1 MMPRLSLLFL
11 FAAAMI
17 PFALGTVWPAAGQL
31 GILICLGIFLLS
43 LVDLLVTPS
52 LLAIEVHREVNDVLS
67 VGTLNSVKLWF
78 TNRGS
83 HPLRIRVHDEPPM
96 PCHYT
101 DLPFEIELTPNKH
114 QYSIYHVEPHHR
126 GKNRFRRVFL
136 QMKSKLG
143 LWTLYDDRDIHQE
156 IRVYPD
162 IKAVHGVELLARRNR
177 LAEAGIQ
184 MSRLRGRGNDF
195 DRLREYRR
203 GDEFRSIDWKAT
215 SRHQELIS
223 REYVVEKNQNII
235 FLLDCGRSMCNADAG
250 VTHFDR
256 ALNAAIL
263 LSYVAL
269 RQGDT
274 VSLMACSNKVERWVP
289 PIRGAGSIQKLIRQV
304 YDLEPVYEATDYRL
318 MSEQLQLRYRKRSLV
333 IVLTHALD
341 EVHLTHLGSALRMMR
356 WPHLVLSAFLR
367 NVPLEER
374 MNAIPETDRE
384 AFQIAAATEIIAT
397 QTTQITAL
405 QKSGL
410 LVLDTLPENLS
421 VNLISRYLDIK
432 ARQLL

>member
-11 FAAAMI
+11 FAAAMV
-17 PFALGTVWPAAGQL
+17 PFALGTVWPEAGQL
-31 GILICLGIFLLS
+31 GILVCLGVFLLS
-43 LVDLLVTPS
+43 LVDLVVTPS
-52 LLAIEVHREVNDVLS
+52 LLAIEVNRDVNEVLS
-67 VGTLNSVKLWF
+67 VGTPNSVKLWF

-83 HPLRIRVHDEPPM
+83 VPLKIHVHDEPPM

-101 DLPFEIELTPNKH
+101 DLPFDIELFPNKH

-136 QMKSKLG
+136 QMKSRLG
-143 LWTLYDDRDIHQE
+143 LWTVYDERDIHQVVR
-156 IRVYPD
+156 IYPD
-162 IKAVHGVELLARRNR
+162 IKAVHGVELMARRNR
-177 LAEAGIQ
+177 LAETGIK
-184 MSRLRGRGNDF
+184 MSRLRGRGTEF

-235 FLLDCGRSMCNADAG
+235 FLLDCGRSMCNADEG

-289 PIRGAGSIQKLIRQV
+289 PVRGAGSIQKLIRQV
-304 YDLEPVYEATDYRL
+304 YDLDPVYEASDYRL

-333 IVLTHALD
+333 VVLTHALD
-341 EVHLTHLGSALRMMR
+341 EVHLSHLSDALRMMR

-367 NVPLEER
+367 NVPLQER

-384 AFQIAAATEIIAT
+384 AFQIAAAADIVAT
-397 QTTQITAL
+397 QTTQIAAL

-410 LVLDTLPENLS
+410 LILDTLPENLS

>member
-11 FAAAMI
+11 FAASMV
-17 PFALGTVWPAAGQL
+17 PFALGTVWPEAGQL
-31 GILICLGIFLLS
+31 GILVCLGVFLLS
-43 LVDLLVTPS
+43 LVDLVVTPS
-52 LLAIEVHREVNDVLS
+52 LLAIEVNRDVNEVLS
-67 VGTLNSVKLWF
+67 VGTPNSVKLWF

-83 HPLRIRVHDEPPM
+83 VPLKIHVHDEPPM
-96 PCHYT
+96 PCSYT
-101 DLPFEIELTPNKH
+101 DLPFDIELFPNKH

-136 QMKSKLG
+136 QMKSRLG
-143 LWTLYDDRDIHQE
+143 LWTVYDERDIHQVVR
-156 IRVYPD
+156 IYPD
-162 IKAVHGVELLARRNR
+162 IKAVHGVELMARRNR
-177 LAEAGIQ
+177 LAETGIK
-184 MSRLRGRGNDF
+184 MSRLRGRGTEF

-235 FLLDCGRSMCNADAG
+235 FLLDCGRSMCNADEG

-289 PIRGAGSIQKLIRQV
+289 PVRGAGSIQKLIRQV
-304 YDLEPVYEATDYRL
+304 YDLDPVYEASDYRL

-333 IVLTHALD
+333 VVLTHALD
-341 EVHLTHLGSALRMMR
+341 EVHLSHLSDALRMMR

-367 NVPLEER
+367 NVPLQER

-384 AFQIAAATEIIAT
+384 AFQIAAAADIVAT
-397 QTTQITAL
+397 QTTQIAAL

-410 LVLDTLPENLS
+410 LILDTLPENLS

>member
-17 PFALGTVWPAAGQL
+17 PFALGTVWPEAGQL
-31 GILICLGIFLLS
+31 GILICLGVFLLS
-43 LVDLLVTPS
+43 LVDLAITPS
-52 LLAIEVHREVNDVLS
+52 LLAIEVNRDVNEVLS
-67 VGTLNSVKLWF
+67 VGTPNSVKLWF
-78 TNRGS
+78 TNRGTV
-83 HPLRIRVHDEPPM
+83 PLKIHVHDEPPM

-101 DLPFEIELTPNKH
+101 DLPFDIELFPNKH

-136 QMKSKLG
+136 QMKSRLG
-143 LWTLYDDRDIHQE
+143 LWTVYDERDIHQE
-156 IRVYPD
+156 IRIYPD
-162 IKAVHGVELLARRNR
+162 IKAVHGVELMARRNR

-184 MSRLRGRGNDF
+184 MSRLRGRGTEF

-235 FLLDCGRSMCNADAG
+235 FLLDCGRSMCNADEG

-289 PIRGAGSIQKLIRQV
+289 PVRGAGSIQKLIRQV
-304 YDLEPVYEATDYRL
+304 YDLNPVYEASDYRL

-333 IVLTHALD
+333 VVLTHALD
-341 EVHLTHLGSALRMMR
+341 EVHLSHLSNALRMMR

-367 NVPLEER
+367 NVPLQDR

-384 AFQIAAATEIIAT
+384 AFQIAAAAEIVAT
-397 QTTQITAL
+397 QTSQIAAL

-410 LVLDTLPENLS
+410 LILDTLPENLS

>member
-11 FAAAMI
+11 FAAAMV
-17 PFALGTVWPAAGQL
+17 PFALGTVWPEAGQL
-31 GILICLGIFLLS
+31 GILVCLGVFLLS
-43 LVDLLVTPS
+43 LVDLVVTPS
-52 LLAIEVHREVNDVLS
+52 LLAIEVNRDVNEVLS
-67 VGTLNSVKLWF
+67 VGTPNSVKLWF
-78 TNRGS
+78 INRGS
-83 HPLRIRVHDEPPM
+83 VPLKIHVHDEPPM
-96 PCHYT
+96 PCSYT
-101 DLPFEIELTPNKH
+101 DLPFDIELFPNKH

-136 QMKSKLG
+136 QMKSRLG
-143 LWTLYDDRDIHQE
+143 LWTVYDERDIHQVVR
-156 IRVYPD
+156 IYPD
-162 IKAVHGVELLARRNR
+162 IKAVHGVELMARRNR
-177 LAEAGIQ
+177 LAETGIK
-184 MSRLRGRGNDF
+184 MSRLRGRGTEF

-235 FLLDCGRSMCNADAG
+235 FLLDCGRSMCNADEG

-289 PIRGAGSIQKLIRQV
+289 PVRGAGSIQKLIRQV
-304 YDLEPVYEATDYRL
+304 YDLDPVYEASDYRL

-333 IVLTHALD
+333 VVLTHALD
-341 EVHLTHLGSALRMMR
+341 EVHLSHLSDALRMMR

-367 NVPLEER
+367 NVPLQER

-384 AFQIAAATEIIAT
+384 AFQIAAAADIMAT
-397 QTTQITAL
+397 QTTQIAAL

-410 LVLDTLPENLS
+410 LILDTLPENLS

>member
-1 MMPRLSLLFL
+1 MMPRLRLLFL
-11 FAAAMI
+11 FAFAMI
-17 PFALGTVWPAAGQL
+17 PFALGTVWQEANQTGV
-31 GILICLGIFLLS
+31 LICLGIFLLA
-43 LVDLLVTPS
+43 LVDLAVTPS
-52 LLAIEVHREVNDVLS
+52 LSVIEVHRDVNEVLS
-67 VGTLNSVKLWF
+67 VGTPNSVKLWF
-78 TNRGS
+78 INRGS
-83 HPLRIRVHDEPPM
+83 VPLQIHVHDEPPM
-96 PCHYT
+96 PCHYS
-101 DLPFEIELTPNKH
+101 DLPFDIKLVPNKH
-114 QYSIYHVEPHHR
+114 HYSTYHVEPLHR

-136 QMKSKLG
+136 QMQSKLK
-143 LWTLYDDRDIHQE
+143 LWTIYDERDIHQE
-156 IRVYPD
+156 VRIYPD
-162 IKAVHGVELLARRNR
+162 IKAVRGVELLARRNR
-177 LAEAGIQ
+177 LAETGIKL
-184 MSRLRGRGNDF
+184 SRLRGRGTEF

-203 GDEFRSIDWKAT
+203 GDEFRGIDWKAT

-235 FLLDCGRSMCNADAG
+235 FLIDCGRSMCNEDEG

-269 RQGDT
+269 RQGDS
-274 VSLMACSNKVERWVP
+274 VSLMACSNKMERWVP

-304 YDLEPVYEATDYRL
+304 YDLEPVYEASDYQL

-333 IVLTHALD
+333 VVLTHALD
-341 EVHLTHLGSALRMMR
+341 EVHLSHLGDALQRMR

-367 NVPLEER
+367 NVPLQDR

-384 AFQIAAATEIIAT
+384 AFQISAAVDIVAT
-397 QTTQITAL
+397 QTSQIAAL

-410 LVLDTLPENLS
+410 MVLDTLPENLS
-421 VNLISRYLDIK
+421 VNLVSRYLEIK

>member
-1 MMPRLSLLFL
+1 MMPRLLLLYL
-11 FAAAMI
+11 FAAAML
-17 PFALGTVWPAAGQL
+17 PFALGTIWPELGQAGV
-31 GILICLGIFLLS
+31 LICLLVFLFA
-43 LVDLLVTPS
+43 LVDLVLTPS
-52 LLAIEVHREVNDVLS
+52 LLTIDVHREVNEVLS
-67 VGTLNSVKLWF
+67 VGASNSVKLWF
-78 TNRGS
+78 NNRGAV
-83 HPLRIRVHDEPPM
+83 PLKIHVHDEPPM
-96 PCHYT
+96 PCQYT
-101 DLPFEIELTPNKH
+101 DLPFDIELLPNKH
-114 QYSIYHVEPHHR
+114 QFSIYHVEPHHR

-136 QMKSKLG
+136 QMKSRFG
-143 LWTLYDDRDIHQE
+143 LWTVYDERDIRQE
-156 IRVYPD
+156 IRIYPD
-162 IKAVHGVELLARRNR
+162 IQSVRGVELLARRNR
-177 LAEAGIQ
+177 LAEAGIK
-184 MSRLRGRGNDF
+184 MSRLRGRGTDF

-215 SRHQELIS
+215 SRHQEIIS

-235 FLLDCGRSMCNADAG
+235 FLLDCGRSMCNADEG

-274 VSLMACSNKVERWVP
+274 VSLMACSNKVECWVP
-289 PIRGAGSIQKLIRQV
+289 PIRDASSIQKLIRQV
-304 YDLEPVYEATDYRL
+304 YDLEPIYEASDYQL

-333 IVLTHALD
+333 VVLTHALD
-341 EVHLTHLGSALRMMR
+341 EVHLEYLGNALRMMR

-367 NVPLEER
+367 NVPLENR
-374 MNAIPETDRE
+374 MNSIPESDRE
-384 AFQIAAATEIIAT
+384 AFQIAAAAEIVSSQAT
-397 QTTQITAL
+397 QIAAL

>member
-1 MMPRLSLLFL
+1 MMPRLPLLFL
-11 FAAAMI
+11 FAAAMV
-17 PFALGTVWPAAGQL
+17 PFALGTVWSEAGQA
-31 GILICLGIFLLS
+31 GILVCLGVFLLS
-43 LVDLLVTPS
+43 LVDLVITPS
-52 LLAIEVHREVNDVLS
+52 LLAIEVHRDVNEVLS
-67 VGTLNSVKLWF
+67 VGTPNSVKLWF
-78 TNRGS
+78 TNRGPVS
-83 HPLRIRVHDEPPM
+83 LLIHVHDEPPQ

-101 DLPFEIELTPNKH
+101 DLPFDIELIPNKH
-114 QYSIYHVEPHHR
+114 HYSIYHVEPLHR

-136 QMKSKLG
+136 QMKSRLG
-143 LWTLYDDRDIHQE
+143 LWTVYDERDIHQE
-156 IRVYPD
+156 VRIYPD

-177 LAEAGIQ
+177 LAETGIRL
-184 MSRLRGRGNDF
+184 SRLKGRGTEF

-235 FLLDCGRSMCNADAG
+235 ILIDCGRSMCNEAEG

-263 LSYVAL
+263 LSYIAL

-304 YDLEPVYEATDYRL
+304 YDLEPVYEASDYQL

-333 IVLTHALD
+333 VVLTHALD
-341 EVHLTHLGSALRMMR
+341 EVHLSHLSDSLRLMR

-367 NVPLEER
+367 NVPLQNR
-374 MNAIPETDRE
+374 MNAIPETDRD
-384 AFQIAAATEIIAT
+384 AFQIAAAADIVAT
-397 QTTQITAL
+397 QTTQIASL

>member
-1 MMPRLSLLFL
+1 MMPRLPLIFL
-11 FAAAMI
+11 FAIAMI
-17 PFALGTVWPAAGQL
+17 PFALGTIWQEATQAGT
-31 GILICLGIFLLS
+31 LICLGVFLLA
-43 LVDLLVTPS
+43 LVDLAVTPS
-52 LLAIEVHREVNDVLS
+52 LLAVEVHRDVNEVLS
-67 VGTLNSVKLWF
+67 VGTPNKVKLCF
-78 TNRGS
+78 INRGS
-83 HPLRIRVHDEPPM
+83 VPLQIHVHDEPPL
-96 PCHYT
+96 PCFYS
-101 DLPFEIELTPNKH
+101 DLPFDIKLAPNKH
-114 QYSIYHVEPHHR
+114 LYSIYHVEPHHR

-136 QMKSKLG
+136 QMSSRLK
-143 LWTLYDDRDIHQE
+143 LWTIYDERDIHQE
-156 IRVYPD
+156 VRIYPD
-162 IKAVHGVELLARRNR
+162 IKAVRGVELLARRNR
-177 LAEAGIQ
+177 LADTGIKL
-184 MSRLRGRGNDF
+184 SRLKGRGTEF

-235 FLLDCGRSMCNADAG
+235 FLIDCGRSMCNAEEG

-269 RQGDT
+269 RQGDS

-304 YDLEPVYEATDYRL
+304 YDLEPTYEASDYQM

-333 IVLTHALD
+333 VVLTHALD
-341 EVHLTHLGSALRMMR
+341 EVHLSHLGDALQRMR

-367 NVPLEER
+367 NVPLQNR

-384 AFQIAAATEIIAT
+384 AFQIAAAVDIVSTQASQIA
-397 QTTQITAL
+397 AL

-410 LVLDTLPENLS
+410 MILDTLPENLS
-421 VNLISRYLDIK
+421 VNLVSRYLEIK

>member
-11 FAAAMI
+11 FATAII
-17 PFALGTVWPAAGQL
+17 PFALATVWPMAEQV
-31 GILICLGIFLLS
+31 GILICLGAFLLA
-43 LVDLLVTPS
+43 LVDLVITPS
-52 LLAIEVHREVNDVLS
+52 LLAIEVHRDVKEVLS
-67 VGTLNSVKLWF
+67 VGTPNSVKLWF

-83 HPLRIRVHDEPPM
+83 VSLKIKVHDEPPT

-101 DLPFEIELTPNKH
+101 DLPFEIELFPNKH

-126 GKNRFRRVFL
+126 GNNRFRRVFL
-136 QMKSKLG
+136 QMKSRLK
-143 LWTLYDDRDIHQE
+143 LWTIYDERDIHQNVR
-156 IRVYPD
+156 IYPD
-162 IKAVHGVELLARRNR
+162 IKSVHGVELLARRNR
-177 LAEAGIQ
+177 LAAAGVKL
-184 MSRLRGRGNDF
+184 SRLRGRGTDF

-203 GDEFRSIDWKAT
+203 EDEFRSIDWKAT
-215 SRHQELIS
+215 SRHQQLIS

-235 FLLDCGRSMCNADAG
+235 FLLDCGRSMCNADEG

-269 RQGDT
+269 RQGDS
-274 VSLMACSNKVERWVP
+274 VSLLACSNKVERWVP

-304 YDLEPVYEATDYRL
+304 YDLEPIYEASDYQL
-318 MSEQLQLRYRKRSLV
+318 MAEQLQVRYRKRSLV
-333 IVLTHALD
+333 VVLTHALD
-341 EVHLTHLGSALRMMR
+341 EVHMSHLGDAIRLMR
-356 WPHLVLSAFLR
+356 WPHLVLGAFLR
-367 NVPLEER
+367 NVPLQER
-374 MNAIPETDRE
+374 MHSIPETDRE
-384 AFQIAAATEIIAT
+384 AFQIAAAAEIVSTQSSQIA
-397 QTTQITAL
+397 AL
-405 QKSGL
+405 QQSGL

>member
-11 FAAAMI
+11 FAAAMV
-17 PFALGTVWPAAGQL
+17 PFALGTVWPEAGQL
-31 GILICLGIFLLS
+31 GILICLGVFLLS
-43 LVDLLVTPS
+43 LVDLVVTPS
-52 LLAIEVHREVNDVLS
+52 LLAIEVNRDVNEVLS
-67 VGTLNSVKLWF
+67 VGTPNSVKLWF

-83 HPLRIRVHDEPPM
+83 VPLKIHVHDEPPM

-101 DLPFEIELTPNKH
+101 DLPFDIELFPNKH

-136 QMKSKLG
+136 QMKSRLG
-143 LWTLYDDRDIHQE
+143 LWTLYDERDIHQVVR
-156 IRVYPD
+156 IYPD
-162 IKAVHGVELLARRNR
+162 IKAVHGVELMARRNR
-177 LAEAGIQ
+177 LAETGIK
-184 MSRLRGRGNDF
+184 MSRLRGRGTEF

-235 FLLDCGRSMCNADAG
+235 FLLDCGRSMCNADEG

-289 PIRGAGSIQKLIRQV
+289 PVRGAGSIQKLIRQV
-304 YDLEPVYEATDYRL
+304 YDLDPVYEASDYRL

-333 IVLTHALD
+333 VVLTHALD
-341 EVHLTHLGSALRMMR
+341 EVHLSHLSDALRMMR

-367 NVPLEER
+367 NVPLQER

-384 AFQIAAATEIIAT
+384 AFQIAAAADIVAT
-397 QTTQITAL
+397 QTTQIAAL

-410 LVLDTLPENLS
+410 LILNTLPENLS

>member
-11 FAAAMI
+11 FAAAMV
-17 PFALGTVWPAAGQL
+17 PFALGTVWPEAGQL
-31 GILICLGIFLLS
+31 GILVCLGVFLLS
-43 LVDLLVTPS
+43 LVDLVVTPS
-52 LLAIEVHREVNDVLS
+52 LLAIEVNRDVNEVLS
-67 VGTLNSVKLWF
+67 VGTPNSVKLWF

-83 HPLRIRVHDEPPM
+83 VPLKIHVHDEPPM
-96 PCHYT
+96 PCSYT
-101 DLPFEIELTPNKH
+101 DLPFDIELFPNKH

-136 QMKSKLG
+136 QMKSRLG
-143 LWTLYDDRDIHQE
+143 LWTVYDERDIHQVVR
-156 IRVYPD
+156 IYPD
-162 IKAVHGVELLARRNR
+162 IKAVHGVELMARRNR
-177 LAEAGIQ
+177 LAETGIK
-184 MSRLRGRGNDF
+184 MSRLRGRGTEF

-235 FLLDCGRSMCNADAG
+235 FLLDCGRSMCNADEG

-289 PIRGAGSIQKLIRQV
+289 PVRGAGSIQKLIRQV
-304 YDLEPVYEATDYRL
+304 YDLDPVYEASDYRL

-333 IVLTHALD
+333 VVLTHALD
-341 EVHLTHLGSALRMMR
+341 EVHLSHLSDALRMMR

-367 NVPLEER
+367 NVPLQER
-374 MNAIPETDRE
+374 MSAIPETDRE
-384 AFQIAAATEIIAT
+384 AFQIAAAADIVAT
-397 QTTQITAL
+397 QTTQIAAL

-410 LVLDTLPENLS
+410 LILDTLPENLS

>member
-11 FAAAMI
+11 FAAAMV
-17 PFALGTVWPAAGQL
+17 PFALGTVWPEAGQL
-31 GILICLGIFLLS
+31 GILICLGVFLLS
-43 LVDLLVTPS
+43 LVDLVVTPS
-52 LLAIEVHREVNDVLS
+52 LLAIEVNRDVNEVLS
-67 VGTLNSVKLWF
+67 VGTPNNVKLWF

-83 HPLRIRVHDEPPM
+83 VPLKIHVHDEPPM

-101 DLPFEIELTPNKH
+101 DLPFDIELFPNKH

-136 QMKSKLG
+136 QMKSRLG
-143 LWTLYDDRDIHQE
+143 LWTLYDERDIHQVVR
-156 IRVYPD
+156 IYPD
-162 IKAVHGVELLARRNR
+162 IKAVHGVELMARRNR
-177 LAEAGIQ
+177 LAETGIK
-184 MSRLRGRGNDF
+184 MSRLRGRGTEF

-235 FLLDCGRSMCNADAG
+235 FLLDCGRSMCNADEG

-289 PIRGAGSIQKLIRQV
+289 PVRGAGSIQKLIRQV
-304 YDLEPVYEATDYRL
+304 YDLDPVYEASDYRL

-333 IVLTHALD
+333 VVLTHALD
-341 EVHLTHLGSALRMMR
+341 EVHLSHLSDALRMMR

-367 NVPLEER
+367 NVPLQER

-384 AFQIAAATEIIAT
+384 AFQIAAAADIVAT
-397 QTTQITAL
+397 QTTQIAAL

-410 LVLDTLPENLS
+410 LILDTLPENLS

>member
-11 FAAAMI
+11 FAAAMV
-17 PFALGTVWPAAGQL
+17 PFALGTVWPEAGQL
-31 GILICLGIFLLS
+31 GILVCLGVFLLS
-43 LVDLLVTPS
+43 LVDLVVTPS
-52 LLAIEVHREVNDVLS
+52 LLAIEVNRDVNEVLS
-67 VGTLNSVKLWF
+67 VGTPNSVKLWF

-83 HPLRIRVHDEPPM
+83 VPLKIHVHDEPPM
-96 PCHYT
+96 PCSYT
-101 DLPFEIELTPNKH
+101 DLPFDIELFPNKH

-136 QMKSKLG
+136 QMKSRLG
-143 LWTLYDDRDIHQE
+143 LWTVYDERDIHQVVR
-156 IRVYPD
+156 IYPD
-162 IKAVHGVELLARRNR
+162 IKAVHGVELMARRNR
-177 LAEAGIQ
+177 LAETGIK
-184 MSRLRGRGNDF
+184 MSRLRGRGTEF

-235 FLLDCGRSMCNADAG
+235 FLLDCGRSMCNADEG

-256 ALNAAIL
+256 AMNAAIL

-289 PIRGAGSIQKLIRQV
+289 PVRGAGSIQKLIRQV
-304 YDLEPVYEATDYRL
+304 YDLDPVYEASDYRL

-333 IVLTHALD
+333 VVLTHALD
-341 EVHLTHLGSALRMMR
+341 EVHLSHLSDALRMMR

-367 NVPLEER
+367 NVPLQER

-384 AFQIAAATEIIAT
+384 AFQIAAAADIVAT
-397 QTTQITAL
+397 QTTQIAAL

-410 LVLDTLPENLS
+410 LILDTLPENLS

>member
-11 FAAAMI
+11 FAAAMV
-17 PFALGTVWPAAGQL
+17 PFALGTVWPEAGQL
-31 GILICLGIFLLS
+31 GILICLGVFLLS
-43 LVDLLVTPS
+43 LVDLVVTPS
-52 LLAIEVHREVNDVLS
+52 LLAIEVNRDVNEVLS
-67 VGTLNSVKLWF
+67 VGTPNSVKLWF

-83 HPLRIRVHDEPPM
+83 VPLKIHVHDEPPM

-101 DLPFEIELTPNKH
+101 DLPFDIELFPNKH

-136 QMKSKLG
+136 QMKSRLG
-143 LWTLYDDRDIHQE
+143 LWTLYDERDIHQVVR
-156 IRVYPD
+156 IYPD
-162 IKAVHGVELLARRNR
+162 IKAVHGVELMARRNR
-177 LAEAGIQ
+177 LAETGIK
-184 MSRLRGRGNDF
+184 MSRLRGRGTEF

-235 FLLDCGRSMCNADAG
+235 FLLDCGRSMCNADEG

-289 PIRGAGSIQKLIRQV
+289 PVRGAGSIQKLIRQV
-304 YDLEPVYEATDYRL
+304 YDLDPVYEASDYRL

-333 IVLTHALD
+333 VVLTHALD
-341 EVHLTHLGSALRMMR
+341 EVHLSHLSDALRMMR

-367 NVPLEER
+367 NVPLQER

-384 AFQIAAATEIIAT
+384 AFQIAAAADIVAT
-397 QTTQITAL
+397 QTTQIAAL

-410 LVLDTLPENLS
+410 LILDTLPENLS

>member
-11 FAAAMI
+11 FAAAMV
-17 PFALGTVWPAAGQL
+17 PFALGTVWPEAGQL
-31 GILICLGIFLLS
+31 GILICLGVFLLS
-43 LVDLLVTPS
+43 LVDLVVTPS
-52 LLAIEVHREVNDVLS
+52 LLAIEVNRDVNEVLS
-67 VGTLNSVKLWF
+67 VGTPNSVKLWF

-83 HPLRIRVHDEPPM
+83 VPLKIHVHDEPPM

-101 DLPFEIELTPNKH
+101 DLPFDIELFPYKH

-136 QMKSKLG
+136 QMKSRLG
-143 LWTLYDDRDIHQE
+143 LWTLYDERDIHQVVR
-156 IRVYPD
+156 IYPD
-162 IKAVHGVELLARRNR
+162 IKAVHGVELMARRNR
-177 LAEAGIQ
+177 LAETGIK
-184 MSRLRGRGNDF
+184 MSRLRGRGTEF

-235 FLLDCGRSMCNADAG
+235 FLLDCGRSMCNADEG

-289 PIRGAGSIQKLIRQV
+289 PVRGAGSIQKLIRQV
-304 YDLEPVYEATDYRL
+304 YDLDPVYEASDYRL

-333 IVLTHALD
+333 VVLTHALD
-341 EVHLTHLGSALRMMR
+341 EVHLSHLSDALRMMR

-367 NVPLEER
+367 NVPLQER

-384 AFQIAAATEIIAT
+384 AFQIAAAADIVAT
-397 QTTQITAL
+397 QTTQIAAL

-410 LVLDTLPENLS
+410 LILDTLPENLS

>member
-11 FAAAMI
+11 FAAAMV
-17 PFALGTVWPAAGQL
+17 PFALGTVWPEAGQL
-31 GILICLGIFLLS
+31 GILVCLGVFLLS
-43 LVDLLVTPS
+43 LVDLVVTPS
-52 LLAIEVHREVNDVLS
+52 LLAIEVNRDVNEVLS
-67 VGTLNSVKLWF
+67 VGTPNSVKLWF

-83 HPLRIRVHDEPPM
+83 VPLKIHVHDEPPM
-96 PCHYT
+96 PCQYT
-101 DLPFEIELTPNKH
+101 DLPFDIELFPNKH

-136 QMKSKLG
+136 QMKSRLG
-143 LWTLYDDRDIHQE
+143 LWTLYDERDIHQVVR
-156 IRVYPD
+156 IYPD
-162 IKAVHGVELLARRNR
+162 IKAVHGVELMARRNR
-177 LAEAGIQ
+177 LAETGIK
-184 MSRLRGRGNDF
+184 MSRLRGRGTEF

-235 FLLDCGRSMCNADAG
+235 FLLDCGRSMCNADEG

-289 PIRGAGSIQKLIRQV
+289 PVRGAGSIQKLIRQV
-304 YDLEPVYEATDYRL
+304 YDLDPVYEASDYRL

-333 IVLTHALD
+333 VVLTHALD
-341 EVHLTHLGSALRMMR
+341 EVHLSHLSDALRMMR

-367 NVPLEER
+367 NVPLQER

-384 AFQIAAATEIIAT
+384 AFQIAAAADIVAT
-397 QTTQITAL
+397 QTTQIAAL

-410 LVLDTLPENLS
+410 LILDTLPENLS

>member
-11 FAAAMI
+11 FAAAMV
-17 PFALGTVWPAAGQL
+17 PFALGTVWPEAGQL
-31 GILICLGIFLLS
+31 GILVCLGVFLLS
-43 LVDLLVTPS
+43 LVDLVVTPS
-52 LLAIEVHREVNDVLS
+52 LLAIEVNRDVNEVLS
-67 VGTLNSVKLWF
+67 VGTPNSVKLWF

-83 HPLRIRVHDEPPM
+83 VPLKIHVHDEPPM

-101 DLPFEIELTPNKH
+101 DLPFDIELFPNKH

-136 QMKSKLG
+136 QMKSRLG
-143 LWTLYDDRDIHQE
+143 LWTLYDERDIHQVVR
-156 IRVYPD
+156 IYPD
-162 IKAVHGVELLARRNR
+162 IKAVHGVELMARRNR
-177 LAEAGIQ
+177 LAETGIK
-184 MSRLRGRGNDF
+184 MSRLRGRGTEF

-235 FLLDCGRSMCNADAG
+235 FLLDCGRSMCNADEG

-289 PIRGAGSIQKLIRQV
+289 PVRGAGSIQKLIRQV
-304 YDLEPVYEATDYRL
+304 YDLDPVYEASDYRL

-333 IVLTHALD
+333 VVLTHALD
-341 EVHLTHLGSALRMMR
+341 EVHLSHLSDALRMMR

-367 NVPLEER
+367 NVPLQER

-384 AFQIAAATEIIAT
+384 AFQIAAAADIVAT
-397 QTTQITAL
+397 QTTQIAAL

-410 LVLDTLPENLS
+410 LILDTLPENLS

>member
-17 PFALGTVWPAAGQL
+17 PFALGTVWADAGQL
-31 GILICLGIFLLS
+31 GILICLGVFLLS
-43 LVDLLVTPS
+43 LVDLAITPS
-52 LLAIEVHREVNDVLS
+52 LLAIEVNREVNEVLS
-67 VGTLNSVKLWF
+67 VGTPNSVKLWF
-78 TNRGS
+78 TNRGTV
-83 HPLRIRVHDEPPM
+83 PLKIHVHDEPPM

-101 DLPFEIELTPNKH
+101 DLPFDIELFPNKH

-136 QMKSKLG
+136 QMKSRLG
-143 LWTLYDDRDIHQE
+143 LWTIYDERDIHQE
-156 IRVYPD
+156 IRIYPD
-162 IKAVHGVELLARRNR
+162 IKAVHGVELMARRNR

-184 MSRLRGRGNDF
+184 MSRLRGRGTEF

-235 FLLDCGRSMCNADAG
+235 FLLDCGRSMCNADEG

-289 PIRGAGSIQKLIRQV
+289 PVRGAGSIQKLIRQV
-304 YDLEPVYEATDYRL
+304 YDLNPVYEASDYRL

-333 IVLTHALD
+333 VVLTHALD
-341 EVHLTHLGSALRMMR
+341 EVHLSHLSNALRMMR

-367 NVPLEER
+367 NVPLQDR

-384 AFQIAAATEIIAT
+384 AFQIASAAEIVAT
-397 QTTQITAL
+397 QTSQIAAL

-410 LVLDTLPENLS
+410 LILDTLPENLS

>member
-11 FAAAMI
+11 FAAAMV
-17 PFALGTVWPAAGQL
+17 PFALGTVWPEAGQL
-31 GILICLGIFLLS
+31 GILVCLGVFLLS
-43 LVDLLVTPS
+43 LVDLVVTPS
-52 LLAIEVHREVNDVLS
+52 LLAIEVNRDVNEVLS
-67 VGTLNSVKLWF
+67 VGTPNSVKLWF

-83 HPLRIRVHDEPPM
+83 VPLKIHVHDEPPM
-96 PCHYT
+96 PCSYT
-101 DLPFEIELTPNKH
+101 DLPFDIELFPNKH

-136 QMKSKLG
+136 QMKSRLG
-143 LWTLYDDRDIHQE
+143 LWTVYDERDIHQVVR
-156 IRVYPD
+156 IYPD
-162 IKAVHGVELLARRNR
+162 IKAVHGVELMARRNR
-177 LAEAGIQ
+177 LAETGIK
-184 MSRLRGRGNDF
+184 MSRLRGRGTEF

-235 FLLDCGRSMCNADAG
+235 FLLDCGRSMCNADEG

-289 PIRGAGSIQKLIRQV
+289 PVRGAGSIQKLIRQV
-304 YDLEPVYEATDYRL
+304 YDLDPVYEASDYRL

-333 IVLTHALD
+333 VVLTHALD
-341 EVHLTHLGSALRMMR
+341 EVHLSHLSDALRMMR

-367 NVPLEER
+367 NVPLQER

-384 AFQIAAATEIIAT
+384 AFQIAAAADIVAT
-397 QTTQITAL
+397 QTTQIAAL

-410 LVLDTLPENLS
+410 LILDTLPENLS

>member
-11 FAAAMI
+11 FAAAMV
-17 PFALGTVWPAAGQL
+17 PFALGTVWPEAGQL
-31 GILICLGIFLLS
+31 GILVCLGVFLLS
-43 LVDLLVTPS
+43 LVDLVVTPS
-52 LLAIEVHREVNDVLS
+52 LLAIEVNRDVNEVLS
-67 VGTLNSVKLWF
+67 VGTPNSVKLWF

-83 HPLRIRVHDEPPM
+83 VPLKIHVHDEPPM
-96 PCHYT
+96 PCSYT
-101 DLPFEIELTPNKH
+101 DLPFDIELFPNKH

-136 QMKSKLG
+136 QMKSRLG
-143 LWTLYDDRDIHQE
+143 LWTLYDERDIHQVVR
-156 IRVYPD
+156 IYPD
-162 IKAVHGVELLARRNR
+162 IKAVHGVELMARRNR
-177 LAEAGIQ
+177 LAETGIK
-184 MSRLRGRGNDF
+184 MSRLRGRGTEF

-235 FLLDCGRSMCNADAG
+235 FLLDCGRSMCNADEG

-289 PIRGAGSIQKLIRQV
+289 PVRGAGSIQKLIRQV
-304 YDLEPVYEATDYRL
+304 YDLDPVYEASDYRL

-333 IVLTHALD
+333 VVLTHALD
-341 EVHLTHLGSALRMMR
+341 EVHLSHLSDALRMMR

-367 NVPLEER
+367 NVPLQER

-384 AFQIAAATEIIAT
+384 AFQIAAAADIVAT
-397 QTTQITAL
+397 QTTQIAAL

-410 LVLDTLPENLS
+410 LILDTLPENLS

>member
-11 FAAAMI
+11 FAAAMV
-17 PFALGTVWPAAGQL
+17 PFALGTVWPEAGQL
-31 GILICLGIFLLS
+31 GILVCLGVFLLS
-43 LVDLLVTPS
+43 LVDLVVTPS
-52 LLAIEVHREVNDVLS
+52 LLAIEVNRDVNEVLS
-67 VGTLNSVKLWF
+67 VGTPNSVKLWF

-83 HPLRIRVHDEPPM
+83 VPLKIHVHDEPPM
-96 PCHYT
+96 PCSYA
-101 DLPFEIELTPNKH
+101 DLPFDIELFPNKH

-136 QMKSKLG
+136 QMKSRLG
-143 LWTLYDDRDIHQE
+143 LWTLYDERDIHQVVR
-156 IRVYPD
+156 IYPD
-162 IKAVHGVELLARRNR
+162 IKAVHGVELMARRNR
-177 LAEAGIQ
+177 LAETGIK
-184 MSRLRGRGNDF
+184 MSRLRGRGTEF

-235 FLLDCGRSMCNADAG
+235 FLLDCGRSMCNADEG

-289 PIRGAGSIQKLIRQV
+289 PVRGAGSIQKLIRQV
-304 YDLEPVYEATDYRL
+304 YDLDPVYEASDYRL

-333 IVLTHALD
+333 VVLTHALD
-341 EVHLTHLGSALRMMR
+341 EVHLSHLSDALRMMR

-367 NVPLEER
+367 NVPLQER

-384 AFQIAAATEIIAT
+384 AFQIAAAADIVAT
-397 QTTQITAL
+397 QTTQIAAL

-410 LVLDTLPENLS
+410 LILDTLPENLS

>member
-17 PFALGTVWPAAGQL
+17 PFALGTVWPEAGQL
-31 GILICLGIFLLS
+31 GILICLGVFLLS
-43 LVDLLVTPS
+43 LIDLAITPS
-52 LLAIEVHREVNDVLS
+52 LLAIEVNRDVNEVLS
-67 VGTLNSVKLWF
+67 VGTPNSVKLWF
-78 TNRGS
+78 TNRGTV
-83 HPLRIRVHDEPPM
+83 PLKIHVHDEPPM

-101 DLPFEIELTPNKH
+101 DLPFDIELFPNKH

-136 QMKSKLG
+136 QMKSRLG
-143 LWTLYDDRDIHQE
+143 LWTIYDERDIHQE
-156 IRVYPD
+156 IRIYPD
-162 IKAVHGVELLARRNR
+162 IKAVHGVELMARRNR

-184 MSRLRGRGNDF
+184 MSRLRGRGTEF

-235 FLLDCGRSMCNADAG
+235 FLLDCGRSMCNADEG

-289 PIRGAGSIQKLIRQV
+289 PVRGAGSIQKLIRQV
-304 YDLEPVYEATDYRL
+304 YDLNPVYEASDYRL

-333 IVLTHALD
+333 VVLTHALD
-341 EVHLTHLGSALRMMR
+341 EVHLSHLSNALRMMR

-367 NVPLEER
+367 NVPLQDR

-384 AFQIAAATEIIAT
+384 AFQIAAAAEIVAT
-397 QTTQITAL
+397 QTSQIAAL

-410 LVLDTLPENLS
+410 LILDTLPENLS

>member
-1 MMPRLSLLFL
+1 
-11 FAAAMI
+11 
-17 PFALGTVWPAAGQL
+17 
-31 GILICLGIFLLS
+31 
-43 LVDLLVTPS
+43 
-52 LLAIEVHREVNDVLS
+52 
-67 VGTLNSVKLWF
+67 
-78 TNRGS
+78 
-83 HPLRIRVHDEPPM
+83 
-96 PCHYT
+96 
-101 DLPFEIELTPNKH
+101 
-114 QYSIYHVEPHHR
+114 
-126 GKNRFRRVFL
+126 
-136 QMKSKLG
+136 MKSRFG
-143 LWTLYDDRDIHQE
+143 LWTIYDERDIRQE
-156 IRVYPD
+156 IKIYPD
-162 IKAVHGVELLARRNR
+162 IQSVRGVELLARRNR
-177 LAEAGIQ
+177 LAEAGIKL
-184 MSRLRGRGNDF
+184 SRLRGRGTDF

-235 FLLDCGRSMCNADAG
+235 FLLDCGRSMCNADEG

-274 VSLMACSNKVERWVP
+274 VSLMACSNKVECWVP
-289 PIRGAGSIQKLIRQV
+289 PIRGASSIQKLIRQV
-304 YDLEPVYEATDYRL
+304 YDLTPIYEASDYQL

-333 IVLTHALD
+333 VVLTHALD
-341 EVHLTHLGSALRMMR
+341 EVHLEYLGNALRMMR

-367 NVPLEER
+367 NVPLENR
-374 MNAIPETDRE
+374 MNSIPETDRE
-384 AFQIAAATEIIAT
+384 AFQIAAAAEIVSSQAT
-397 QTTQITAL
+397 QIAAL

>member
-11 FAAAMI
+11 FAAAMV
-17 PFALGTVWPAAGQL
+17 PFALGTVWPEAGQL
-31 GILICLGIFLLS
+31 GILICLGVFLLS
-43 LVDLLVTPS
+43 LVDLVVTPS
-52 LLAIEVHREVNDVLS
+52 LLAIEVNRDVNEVLS
-67 VGTLNSVKLWF
+67 VGTPNNVKLWF

-83 HPLRIRVHDEPPM
+83 VPLKIHVHDEPPM
-96 PCHYT
+96 PCQYT
-101 DLPFEIELTPNKH
+101 DLPFDIELFPNKH

-136 QMKSKLG
+136 QMKSRLG
-143 LWTLYDDRDIHQE
+143 LWTLYDERDIHQVVR
-156 IRVYPD
+156 IYPD
-162 IKAVHGVELLARRNR
+162 IKAVHGVELMARRNR
-177 LAEAGIQ
+177 LAETGIK
-184 MSRLRGRGNDF
+184 MSRLRGRGTEF

-235 FLLDCGRSMCNADAG
+235 FLLDCGRSMCNADEG

-289 PIRGAGSIQKLIRQV
+289 PVRGAGSIQKLIRQV
-304 YDLEPVYEATDYRL
+304 YDLDPVYEASDYRL

-333 IVLTHALD
+333 VVLTHALD
-341 EVHLTHLGSALRMMR
+341 EVHLSHLSDALRMMR

-367 NVPLEER
+367 NVPLQER

-384 AFQIAAATEIIAT
+384 AFQIAAAADIVAT
-397 QTTQITAL
+397 QTTQIAAL

-410 LVLDTLPENLS
+410 LILDTLPENLS

>member
-17 PFALGTVWPAAGQL
+17 PFALGTVWADAGQL
-31 GILICLGIFLLS
+31 GILICLGVFLLS
-43 LVDLLVTPS
+43 LVDLAITPS
-52 LLAIEVHREVNDVLS
+52 LLAIEVNRDVNEVLS
-67 VGTLNSVKLWF
+67 VGTPNSVKLWF
-78 TNRGS
+78 TNRGTV
-83 HPLRIRVHDEPPM
+83 PLKIHVHDEPPM

-101 DLPFEIELTPNKH
+101 DLPFDIELFPNKH

-136 QMKSKLG
+136 QMKSRLG
-143 LWTLYDDRDIHQE
+143 LWTVYDERDIHQE
-156 IRVYPD
+156 IRIYPD
-162 IKAVHGVELLARRNR
+162 IKAVHGVELMARRNR

-184 MSRLRGRGNDF
+184 MSRLRGRGTEF

-235 FLLDCGRSMCNADAG
+235 FLLDCGRSMCNADEG

-289 PIRGAGSIQKLIRQV
+289 PVRGAGSIQKLIRQV
-304 YDLEPVYEATDYRL
+304 YDLNPVYEASDYRL

-333 IVLTHALD
+333 VVLTHALD
-341 EVHLTHLGSALRMMR
+341 EVHLSHLSNALRMMR

-367 NVPLEER
+367 NVPLQDR

-384 AFQIAAATEIIAT
+384 AFQIAAAAEIVAT
-397 QTTQITAL
+397 QTSQIAAL

-410 LVLDTLPENLS
+410 LILDTLPENLS

>member
-1 MMPRLSLLFL
+1 MMPRLQLLLLFAL
-11 FAAAMI
+11 TMI
-17 PFALGTVWPAAGQL
+17 PFALGTVWQEAIPV
-31 GILICLGIFLLS
+31 GILICLGVFLLA
-43 LVDLLVTPS
+43 LVDLVVTPS
-52 LLAIEVHREVNDVLS
+52 LSAVEVHRDVNEVLS
-67 VGTLNSVKLWF
+67 VGTQNSVKLWF
-78 TNRGS
+78 INRGS
-83 HPLRIRVHDEPPM
+83 VPLQIHVHDEPPM
-96 PCHYT
+96 PCHYS
-101 DLPFEIELTPNKH
+101 DLPFDIKLIPNKH
-114 QYSIYHVEPHHR
+114 QYSIYHVEPLHR

-136 QMKSKLG
+136 QMKSKLN
-143 LWTLYDDRDIHQE
+143 LWTIYDERDIHQE
-156 IRVYPD
+156 VRIYPD
-162 IKAVHGVELLARRNR
+162 IKAVRGVELLARRNR
-177 LAEAGIQ
+177 LAETGIKL
-184 MSRLRGRGNDF
+184 SRLKGRGTEF

-235 FLLDCGRSMCNADAG
+235 FLIDSGRSMCNEDEG

-289 PIRGAGSIQKLIRQV
+289 PIRGANSIQKLIRQV
-304 YDLEPVYEATDYRL
+304 YDLEPVYEASDYQ
-318 MSEQLQLRYRKRSLV
+318 MMAEQLQRRYRKRSLV
-333 IVLTHALD
+333 VVLTHALD
-341 EVHLTHLGSALRMMR
+341 EVHLSHLGSALQRMR

-367 NVPLEER
+367 NVPLQNR

-384 AFQIAAATEIIAT
+384 AFQISAAVDIVAT
-397 QTTQITAL
+397 QSSQIAAL

-410 LVLDTLPENLS
+410 MVLETLPENLS
-421 VNLISRYLDIK
+421 VNLVSRYLEIK

>member
-1 MMPRLSLLFL
+1 MMPRLPLLFL
-11 FAAAMI
+11 FVSAMV
-17 PFALGTVWPAAGQL
+17 PFAFGTVWPEVGQA
-31 GILICLGIFLLS
+31 GILICLGVFLLS
-43 LVDLLVTPS
+43 LVDLAITPS
-52 LLAIEVHREVNDVLS
+52 LLAVEVHRDAKEVLS
-67 VGTLNSVKLWF
+67 VGTPNSVRLSF

-83 HPLRIRVHDEPPM
+83 VPLQIHVHDEPPL

-101 DLPFEIELTPNKH
+101 DLPFEIELIPNKH
-114 QYSIYHVEPHHR
+114 QYSIYHVEPLHR

-136 QMKSKLG
+136 QMKSKLK
-143 LWTLYDDRDIHQE
+143 LWTIYDERDIQQE
-156 IRVYPD
+156 VRIYPD

-177 LAEAGIQ
+177 LAETGIKL
-184 MSRLRGRGNDF
+184 SRLRGRGTEF

-235 FLLDCGRSMCNADAG
+235 FLIDCGRSMCNEAEG

-289 PIRGAGSIQKLIRQV
+289 LIRGAGSIQKLIRQV
-304 YDLEPVYEATDYRL
+304 YDLEPIYEASDYRL

-333 IVLTHALD
+333 VVLTHALD
-341 EVHLTHLGSALRMMR
+341 EVHLSHLGNALRLMR

-367 NVPLEER
+367 NVPLQSR
-374 MNAIPETDRE
+374 MNSIPETDRE
-384 AFQIAAATEIIAT
+384 AFQIAAAADIVST
-397 QTTQITAL
+397 QTSQIASL

-410 LVLDTLPENLS
+410 LVLDTLPEDLS

>member
-11 FAAAMI
+11 FAAAMVT
-17 PFALGTVWPAAGQL
+17 FALGTVWPEAGQL
-31 GILICLGIFLLS
+31 GILICLGVFLLS
-43 LVDLLVTPS
+43 LVDLVVTPS

-67 VGTLNSVKLWF
+67 VGTPNSVKLWF
-78 TNRGS
+78 NNRGS
-83 HPLRIRVHDEPPM
+83 VPLKIHVHDEPPM

-101 DLPFEIELTPNKH
+101 DLPFDIELFPNKH

-136 QMKSKLG
+136 QMKSRLG
-143 LWTLYDDRDIHQE
+143 LWTIYDERDIHQE
-156 IRVYPD
+156 IRIYPD
-162 IKAVHGVELLARRNR
+162 IKAVHGVELMARRNR
-177 LAEAGIQ
+177 LAETGIK
-184 MSRLRGRGNDF
+184 MSRLRGRGTEF

-235 FLLDCGRSMCNADAG
+235 FLLDCGRSMCNADEG

-289 PIRGAGSIQKLIRQV
+289 PVRGAGSIQKLIRQV
-304 YDLEPVYEATDYRL
+304 YDLDPVYEASDYQL

-333 IVLTHALD
+333 VVLTHALD
-341 EVHLTHLGSALRMMR
+341 EVHLSHLSNALRMMR

-367 NVPLEER
+367 NVPLQER
-374 MNAIPETDRE
+374 MNSIPETDRE
-384 AFQIAAATEIIAT
+384 AFQIAAATEIVAT
-397 QTTQITAL
+397 QTTQIAAL

-410 LVLDTLPENLS
+410 LILDTLPENLS

>member
-11 FAAAMI
+11 FAAAMV
-17 PFALGTVWPAAGQL
+17 PFALGTVWPEAGQL
-31 GILICLGIFLLS
+31 GILVCLGVFLLS
-43 LVDLLVTPS
+43 LVDLVVTPS
-52 LLAIEVHREVNDVLS
+52 LLAIEVNRDVNEVLS
-67 VGTLNSVKLWF
+67 VGTPNSVKLWF

-83 HPLRIRVHDEPPM
+83 VPLKIHVHDEPPM
-96 PCHYT
+96 PCQYT
-101 DLPFEIELTPNKH
+101 DLPFDIELFPNKH

-136 QMKSKLG
+136 QMKSRLG
-143 LWTLYDDRDIHQE
+143 LWTLYDERDIHQVVR
-156 IRVYPD
+156 IYPD
-162 IKAVHGVELLARRNR
+162 IKAVHGVELMARRNR
-177 LAEAGIQ
+177 LAETGIK
-184 MSRLRGRGNDF
+184 MSRLRGRGTEF

-235 FLLDCGRSMCNADAG
+235 FLLDCGRSMCNADEG

-289 PIRGAGSIQKLIRQV
+289 PVRGAGSIQKLIRQV
-304 YDLEPVYEATDYRL
+304 YDLDPVYEASDYRL

-333 IVLTHALD
+333 VVLTHALD
-341 EVHLTHLGSALRMMR
+341 EVHLSHLSDALRMMR
-356 WPHLVLSAFLR
+356 WPHLVLSTFLR
-367 NVPLEER
+367 NVPLQER

-384 AFQIAAATEIIAT
+384 AFQIAAAADIVAT
-397 QTTQITAL
+397 QTTQIAAL

-410 LVLDTLPENLS
+410 LILDTLPENLS